1 MTEPTNESVRAER
14 EAQGRLLSDLRVAGR
29 TTEADQ
35 LSVNYHGRQMA
46 GLAQD
51 VYRAAAGG
59 VNPDGSRVDPPP
71 GWTRAS
77 EHPERLQALAP
88 GLSREQINDML
99 HPAGSGFRAEIYVP
113 DPAILGPDARPVFA
127 IKGSTGPIVDPA
139 APGGRRESAAEDYL
153 ANNVPQGLGLRADY
167 YDRAMDAARLL
178 QRQPGLD
185 FEITGHSLG
194 GGIASAA
201 GAVTGVQTTT
211 FNAAGLH
218 PNTAARY
225 VQENGGAVHDAR
237 ATITAFQVNG
247 DVLTDSQTGA
257 QRMSDASREQAG
269 ALANNIGQLMQ
280 TPGIRDRVQGQIDGM
295 LPENARGPAM
305 AAIDLLATQPGAQL
319 LRDVPTAA
327 GNVQPMMAARTRDGD
342 GNLVD
347 RPNQM
352 PVSELM
358 TYAGPLTD
366 VLSTAAAGGRIG
378 RTVGE
383 GVQVTGQVAQQGLHY
398 GGTALDYTARFQG
411 EAVATMSGAVGTLG
425 STTVRTGGAV
435 VAEVRTQA
443 GNVSAGI
450 DLAQGHVQQTA
461 TSWTASAMRWAA
473 RALPEDAERWV
484 GRQAQGVEAYGDAAL
499 AHNRE
504 TARQTVES
512 ARADAGRIREGAN
525 GVAGTIDHGAA
536 TIATT
541 ARQTGQYVGTTL
553 QDGADVAGRT
563 VRGVTDQAP
572 AAGAVVGTGIGL
584 VGGVA
589 STYGPQNPYAVSNIH
604 QTFTFGQNAM
614 PSGQEALQRHLME
627 AAVIP
632 SLDSVIQTQEAEA
645 RRLLATPARAQD
657 GAVPPS
663 IDSPARPLT
672 PPAATPLLDD
682 AAHPN
687 NAMYRDAQRGVNAL
701 GAPFNAMPQT
711 ERNQLA
717 GALVADA
724 VDAGLPRIARVD
736 PSADNAR
743 IFASDNQDPSVA
755 HNRSASTGV
764 AQGQSQPLEAS
775 TQQVDRNNERVAVQ
789 AVQQPQQQ
797 TQNETQGETAPRKV
811 A

>member
-1 MTEPTNESVRAER
+1 MPDPTNESVREDR
-14 EAQGRLLSDLRVAGR
+14 IQQTQLLADLRAAGR

-35 LSVNYHGRQMA
+35 LAVNYHGLQMA

-51 VYRAAAGG
+51 AYRSAAGTG
-59 VNPDGSRVDPPP
+59 EPPP

-88 GLSREQINDML
+88 GLSREQINEML
-99 HPAGSGFRAEIYVP
+99 RPEGSGFRAEIYLP

-127 IKGSTGPIVDPA
+127 VKGSTGPIVDPA
-139 APGGRRESAAEDYL
+139 APGGVRESGAEDYL
-153 ANNVPQGLGLRADY
+153 ANNIPQGLGQRADY

-225 VQENGGAVHDAR
+225 VQENGGVVHDLR

-257 QRMSDASREQAG
+257 QRMSEASRQEGG
-269 ALANNIGQLMQ
+269 ALANNIGQLLQ

-305 AAIDLLATQPGAQL
+305 AAIDLLATQPGAEL
-319 LRDVPTAA
+319 LRNVPTAA
-327 GNVQPMMAARTRDGD
+327 GNVQPLMPAMQREGDGHAAR
-342 GNLVD
+342 
-347 RPNQM
+347 PHQM

-358 TYAGPLTD
+358 TYAGPVVD
-366 VLSTAAAGGRIG
+366 VLNTAAVGGRVG

-383 GVQVTGQVAQQGLHY
+383 GVQVVGQGAEQALHY

-411 EAVATMSGAVGTLG
+411 ETVATMSGAVGTIG
-425 STTVRTGGAV
+425 STTVRAGGAV

-443 GNVSAGI
+443 GNIGAGI

-504 TARQTVES
+504 SARQSVEA

-525 GVAGTIDHGAA
+525 GVAGTIDNNAA
-536 TIATT
+536 AIAAT
-541 ARQTGQYVGTTL
+541 ARQTGQQVGATL
-553 QDGADVAGRT
+553 QEGADAAGRT

-572 AAGAVVGTGIGL
+572 AAGAVVGTGAGL
-584 VGGVA
+584 VTGLA
-589 STYGPQNPYAVSNIH
+589 ITYGPQNPYSLSNIG
-604 QTFTFGQNAM
+604 QTVTLGQNAM
-614 PSGQEALQRHLME
+614 PSGNEALQRHLME
-627 AAVIP
+627 TVTP
-632 SLDSVIQTQEAEA
+632 SLEAVVRTQEAEA
-645 RRLLATPARAQD
+645 RRLLAAPARAQD

-663 IDSPARPLT
+663 IDAPARPV
-672 PPAATPLLDD
+672 PPASPLLDD

-687 NAMYRDAQRGVNAL
+687 NGMYRDAQRGVNAL
-701 GAPFNAMPQT
+701 GAPFNAMSQP

-717 GALVADA
+717 GALVADS
-724 VDAGLPRIARVD
+724 VDAGLTRIARVD
-736 PSADNAR
+736 PGAGNGR
-743 IFASDNQDPSVA
+743 IFASDNQDPSAA
-755 HNRSASTGV
+755 HNRIAGTDV
-764 AQGQSQPLEAS
+764 AQGQAQPLAAS
-775 TQQVDRNNERVAVQ
+775 TEQVDRTNERA
-789 AVQQPQQQ
+789 AERAAQQPQQR
-797 TQNETQGETAPRKV
+797 TQDETQSEVAPRKV

>member
-1 MTEPTNESVRAER
+1 MSDPTNESVREDRER
-14 EAQGRLLSDLRVAGR
+14 QTQLLGDLRAAGR

-35 LSVNYHGRQMA
+35 LSVNYHGLQMA
-46 GLAQD
+46 DLARD
-51 VYRAAAGG
+51 VYRAAAGEG
-59 VNPDGSRVDPPP
+59 TPPP
-71 GWTRAS
+71 GWSRAS

-88 GLSREQINDML
+88 GLSREQITEML
-99 HPAGSGFRAEIYVP
+99 RPEGSGFRAEIYLP
-113 DPAILGPDARPVFA
+113 DPAVLGPDARPVFA

-153 ANNVPQGLGLRADY
+153 ANNVPQGLGQRADY

-225 VQENGGAVHDAR
+225 VEENGGVVHDAR

-257 QRMSDASREQAG
+257 QRMSEASREQAG
-269 ALANNIGQLMQ
+269 ALANNIGTLLQ
-280 TPGIRDRVQGQIDGM
+280 TPGIRERLQGQFDEM
-295 LPENARGPAM
+295 LPPNARGPAM
-305 AAIDLLATQPGAQL
+305 AAIDVLATQPGAQL

-327 GNVQPMMAARTRDGD
+327 GNVQPLMDARMRDGA
-342 GNLVD
+342 GTLVD

-358 TYAGPLTD
+358 TYAGPIVD
-366 VLSTAAAGGRIG
+366 VLNTAAVGGRVG

-383 GVQVTGQVAQQGLHY
+383 GVQVAGQGVEQALHY

-411 EAVATMSGAVGTLG
+411 EAVATMSGAAGTIG
-425 STTVRTGGAV
+425 STTVRAGGEV

-443 GNVSAGI
+443 GNVGAGI
-450 DLAQGHVQQTA
+450 DLAQGHVQQAT

-473 RALPEDAERWV
+473 RVLPDDAERWV

-504 TARQTVES
+504 SARQTVES
-512 ARADAGRIREGAN
+512 ARTDAGRIREGAN
-525 GVAGTIDHGAA
+525 GVAGSIDDNAA
-536 TIATT
+536 TIAAT
-541 ARQTGQYVGTTL
+541 ARQTGQQVGAVL
-553 QDGADVAGRT
+553 QDGADAAGRT

-572 AAGAVVGTGIGL
+572 AAGAVVGTGLGL
-584 VGGVA
+584 AGGVA
-589 STYGPQNPYAVSNIH
+589 ITYGPQNPYSLSNIH
-604 QTFTFGQNAM
+604 QTVTFGMNAM
-614 PSGQEALQRHLME
+614 PSGQEALSRHLME
-627 AAVIP
+627 DAVIP
-632 SLDSVIQTQEAEA
+632 SLQSVVQTQEAEA
-645 RRLLATPARAQD
+645 RRVLAATPARAQD
-657 GAVPPS
+657 GVAPPS
-663 IDSPARPLT
+663 SDAPARPVT
-672 PPAATPLLDD
+672 PPAPAPLLDD
-682 AAHPN
+682 ASHPN

-701 GAPFNAMPQT
+701 GAPFSAMSAP

-717 GALVADA
+717 GALVADS
-724 VDAGLPRIARVD
+724 VDAGLTRIARVD
-736 PSADNAR
+736 PGAGNGR
-743 IFASDNQDPSVA
+743 IFASDNLDPSVA
-755 HNRSASTGV
+755 HNRIAGTDV
-764 AQGQSQPLEAS
+764 AQGQGQPLAAS
-775 TQQVDRNNERVAVQ
+775 TQQVDRSNERVAQQ
-789 AVQQPQQQ
+789 AAQQPLQ
-797 TQNETQGETAPRKV
+797 QNEPQQETAPRKV

>member
-1 MTEPTNESVRAER
+1 MTEPTNESVRDDRER
-14 EAQGRLLSDLRVAGR
+14 QTQLLADLRAAGR
-29 TTEADQ
+29 TTEADR
-35 LSVNYHGRQMA
+35 LSVNYHGLQMA

-51 VYRAAAGG
+51 AYRAAAGG
-59 VNPDGSRVDPPP
+59 VDQAGQRVEPPP

-88 GLSREQINDML
+88 GLSREQINEML
-99 HPAGSGFRAEIYVP
+99 RPEGSGFRAEIYLP

-127 IKGSTGPIVDPA
+127 VKGSTGPIVDPA
-139 APGGRRESAAEDYL
+139 APGGRRESGAEDYL
-153 ANNVPQGLGLRADY
+153 ANNIPQGLGQRADY

-178 QRQPGLD
+178 QSQPGLN

-218 PNTAARY
+218 PNTATRY
-225 VQENGGAVHDAR
+225 VQENGGAVHDLR
-237 ATITAFQVNG
+237 GTITAFQVNG

-257 QRMSDASREQAG
+257 QRMSEASREQGG
-269 ALANNIGQLMQ
+269 ALANNIGQLLQ

-327 GNVQPMMAARTRDGD
+327 GNVQPLMPAMAREGD
-342 GNLVD
+342 GHVA

-358 TYAGPLTD
+358 TYAGPLVD
-366 VLSTAAAGGRIG
+366 VLNTAAVGGRVG
-378 RTVGE
+378 RAVGE
-383 GVQVTGQVAQQGLHY
+383 GVQVAGQGVEQALRY
-398 GGTALDYTARFQG
+398 GGTALDYTARIQG
-411 EAVATMSGAVGTLG
+411 ETVATMSGAVGTLG
-425 STTVRTGGAV
+425 STTVRAGGAV

-443 GNVSAGI
+443 GNVGAGI

-504 TARQTVES
+504 SARQSVDT

-525 GVAGTIDHGAA
+525 GAAGTIDQGAA

-541 ARQTGQYVGTTL
+541 ARQTGQSVGAAL

-572 AAGAVVGTGIGL
+572 AAGAVVGTGVGL
-584 VGGVA
+584 VGGLA
-589 STYGPQNPYAVSNIH
+589 ITYGPQNPNGLSNIG
-604 QTFTFGQNAM
+604 QTVTFGQNAM

-627 AAVIP
+627 TVTP
-632 SLDSVIQTQEAEA
+632 SLEAVVRTQEAQA
-645 RRLLATPARAQD
+645 RDLLQASRVQD
-657 GAVPPS
+657 GAAPPS
-663 IDSPARPLT
+663 TDAPARPLT
-672 PPAATPLLDD
+672 PPAASPLLDD
-682 AAHPN
+682 AAHPS

-701 GAPFNAMPQT
+701 GAPFDTMPQT

-717 GALVADA
+717 GALVADSM
-724 VDAGLPRIARVD
+724 DAGLTRIARVD
-736 PSADNAR
+736 PSAGNGR
-743 IFASDNQDPSVA
+743 IFASDNQDPLAA
-755 HNRSASTGV
+755 HNRIAGTDV
-764 AQGQSQPLEAS
+764 AQGQVQPLAAS
-775 TQQVDRNNERVAVQ
+775 TQQVDRTHERTAEQVA
-789 AVQQPQQQ
+789 QQPQQQ
-797 TQNETQGETAPRKV
+797 TQNDPQQETAPRKV

>member
-1 MTEPTNESVRAER
+1 MSDPTNESVREDRER
-14 EAQGRLLSDLRVAGR
+14 QTQLLADLRAAGR

-35 LSVNYHGRQMA
+35 LSVNYHGLQMA
-46 GLAQD
+46 GLAKD
-51 VYRAAAGG
+51 VYRSAAGEG
-59 VNPDGSRVDPPP
+59 TPPP

-88 GLSREQINDML
+88 GLSREQINEML
-99 HPAGSGFRAEIYVP
+99 RPEGSGFRAEIYLP

-127 IKGSTGPIVDPA
+127 VKGSTGPIVDPA
-139 APGGRRESAAEDYL
+139 APGGRRESGAEDYL
-153 ANNVPQGLGLRADY
+153 ANNIPQGLGQRADY

-178 QRQPGLD
+178 QSQPGLN

-225 VQENGGAVHDAR
+225 VQENGGAVHDLR
-237 ATITAFQVNG
+237 GTITAFQVNV

-257 QRMSDASREQAG
+257 QRMSEASREQGG
-269 ALANNIGQLMQ
+269 ALANNIGQVLQ

-327 GNVQPMMAARTRDGD
+327 GNVQPLMPAMQPQGD
-342 GNLVD
+342 GFVA
-347 RPNQM
+347 RPNEM

-358 TYAGPLTD
+358 TYAGPLVD
-366 VLSTAAAGGRIG
+366 VLNTAAVGGRVG

-383 GVQVTGQVAQQGLHY
+383 GVQVTGQGVEQALHY

-411 EAVATMSGAVGTLG
+411 EAVATMSGAVGTIG
-425 STTVRTGGAV
+425 STTVRAGGEV

-443 GNVSAGI
+443 GNVGAGI

-504 TARQTVES
+504 SARQTVEA
-512 ARADAGRIREGAN
+512 ARADAGRIREGTN
-525 GVAGTIDHGAA
+525 GVASTIDGNAA
-536 TIATT
+536 SIAAT
-541 ARQTGQYVGTTL
+541 ARQTGQQVGATL

-572 AAGAVVGTGIGL
+572 AAGAVVGTGLGL
-584 VGGVA
+584 VGGLAV
-589 STYGPQNPYAVSNIH
+589 TYGPQNPYSLSNIG
-604 QTFTFGQNAM
+604 QTVTFGQNAM

-627 AAVIP
+627 TVAP
-632 SLDSVIQTQEAEA
+632 SLQSVIQTQEAEA

-663 IDSPARPLT
+663 IDAPARPLA
-672 PPAATPLLDD
+672 PAATPLLDD

-717 GALVADA
+717 GALVADS
-724 VDAGLPRIARVD
+724 VDAGLTRIARVD
-736 PSADNAR
+736 PGAGNGR
-743 IFASDNQDPSVA
+743 IFASDNQDPSAA
-755 HNRSASTGV
+755 HNRIAGTDV
-764 AQGQSQPLEAS
+764 AQGQAQPLAAS
-775 TQQVDRNNERVAVQ
+775 TQQVDRTTERAAEQ
-789 AVQQPQQQ
+789 AMQQPTQQQ
-797 TQNETQGETAPRKV
+797 TQNDAAPRKV

>member
-1 MTEPTNESVRAER
+1 MPDPTNESVRAER
-14 EAQGRLLSDLRVAGR
+14 EAQQQLLSELRGAGR
-29 TTEADQ
+29 ATEADQ
-35 LSVNYHGRQMA
+35 LSVNYHGLQMA
-46 GLAQD
+46 GLAKD
-51 VYRAAAGG
+51 VYRSAAGEG
-59 VNPDGSRVDPPP
+59 APPP
-71 GWTRAS
+71 GWARAS

-88 GLSREQINDML
+88 GLSREQINEML
-99 HPAGSGFRAEIYVP
+99 RPEGSGFRAEIYLP
-113 DPAILGPDARPVFA
+113 DPATLGPDARPVFA
-127 IKGSTGPIVDPA
+127 VKGSTGPIVDPA
-139 APGGRRESAAEDYL
+139 APGGRRESGAEDYL
-153 ANNVPQGLGLRADY
+153 ANNIPQGLGLRADY

-178 QRQPGLD
+178 QSQPGLN

-225 VQENGGAVHDAR
+225 VQENGGAVHDLP

-257 QRMSDASREQAG
+257 QRMSEASREQGG
-269 ALANNIGQLMQ
+269 ALANNIGQVLQ

-327 GNVQPMMAARTRDGD
+327 GNVQPLMPAMQPQGD
-342 GNLVD
+342 GFVA
-347 RPNQM
+347 RPNEM

-358 TYAGPLTD
+358 TYAGPLVD
-366 VLSTAAAGGRIG
+366 VLNTAAVGGRVG
-378 RTVGE
+378 RAVGE
-383 GVQVTGQVAQQGLHY
+383 GVQVTGQGVEQALHY

-411 EAVATMSGAVGTLG
+411 EAVATMSGAVGTIG
-425 STTVRTGGAV
+425 STTVRAGGEV
-435 VAEVRTQA
+435 VAEVRTQV
-443 GNVSAGI
+443 GNVGAGI

-499 AHNRE
+499 AHNRDA
-504 TARQTVES
+504 ARQSVEA
-512 ARADAGRIREGAN
+512 ARADAGRIREGTN
-525 GVAGTIDHGAA
+525 GVASTIDENAA
-536 TIATT
+536 SIAAT
-541 ARQTGQYVGTTL
+541 ARQTGQQVGATL

-572 AAGAVVGTGIGL
+572 AAGAVVGTGLGL
-584 VGGVA
+584 VGGLA
-589 STYGPQNPYAVSNIH
+589 TTYGPQNPYSLSNIG
-604 QTFTFGQNAM
+604 QTVTFGQNAM

-627 AAVIP
+627 TVAP
-632 SLDSVIQTQEAEA
+632 SLQSVIQTQEAEA

-663 IDSPARPLT
+663 IDAPVRPLT
-672 PPAATPLLDD
+672 PPASPLLDD

-701 GAPFNAMPQT
+701 GTPFNAMPQT

-717 GALVADA
+717 GALVADS
-724 VDAGLPRIARVD
+724 VDAGLTRIVRVD
-736 PSADNAR
+736 PGAGNAR
-743 IFASDNQDPSVA
+743 IFASDNQDPSAA
-755 HNRSASTGV
+755 HNRIAGTDV
-764 AQGQSQPLEAS
+764 AQGQAQPLAAS
-775 TQQVDRNNERVAVQ
+775 TQQVDRTSERAAEQ
-789 AVQQPQQQ
+789 AVQQPTQQQ
-797 TQNETQGETAPRKV
+797 TQNDAAPRKV

>member
-1 MTEPTNESVRAER
+1 MSDPTNESVREDR
-14 EAQGRLLSDLRVAGR
+14 VQQTQLLADLRAAGR

-35 LSVNYHGRQMA
+35 LAVNYHGRQMA

-51 VYRAAAGG
+51 VYRSAAGEG
-59 VNPDGSRVDPPP
+59 APPP

-88 GLSREQINDML
+88 GLSREQIDEML
-99 HPAGSGFRAEIYVP
+99 RPEGSGFRAEIYLP

-127 IKGSTGPIVDPA
+127 VKGSTGPIVDPS
-139 APGGRRESAAEDYL
+139 APGGMRESGAEDYL
-153 ANNVPQGLGLRADY
+153 ANNIPQGLGLRADY

-178 QRQPGLD
+178 QSQPGLD

-225 VQENGGAVHDAR
+225 VEENGGAVHDLR
-237 ATITAFQVNG
+237 ATITAFQVDG

-257 QRMSDASREQAG
+257 QRMSEASREQAG
-269 ALANNIGQLMQ
+269 ALANNIGELMQ
-280 TPGIRDRVQGQIDGM
+280 TPGIRERLQGQFDEM
-295 LPENARGPAM
+295 LPPNARGPAM

-327 GNVQPMMAARTRDGD
+327 GDVQPMMAARTRDAD

-347 RPNQM
+347 RPNEM

-366 VLSTAAAGGRIG
+366 VLSTAAVGGRVG
-378 RTVGE
+378 RVVGE
-383 GVQVTGQVAQQGLHY
+383 GVQVTGQVAEQGLHL

-411 EAVATMSGAVGTLG
+411 ETVATMSGAVGTIG
-425 STTVRTGGAV
+425 STTVRAGGAV

-443 GNVSAGI
+443 GNVGAGI
-450 DLAQGHVQQTA
+450 DLAQGHVQQAT
-461 TSWTASAMRWAA
+461 TSWTASALRFAA

-484 GRQAQGVEAYGDAAL
+484 GRQAQGLEAYGDAAL
-499 AHNRE
+499 AQNRE
-504 TARQTVES
+504 AARLAVES
-512 ARADAGRIREGAN
+512 ARTDAGRIREGAN
-525 GVAGTIDHGAA
+525 GVAGTIDDGAA
-536 TIATT
+536 SIAAT
-541 ARQTGQYVGTTL
+541 ARQTGQQVGATL
-553 QDGADVAGRT
+553 QEGADAAGRT
-563 VRGVTDQAP
+563 IRGVTDQAP

-589 STYGPQNPYAVSNIH
+589 MTYGPQNPYSLSNIG
-604 QTFTFGQNAM
+604 QTVTFGQNAM

-632 SLDSVIQTQEAEA
+632 SLDSVIQTQETEA

-663 IDSPARPLT
+663 TDAPARPVT
-672 PPAATPLLDD
+672 PPASPLLDD
-682 AAHPN
+682 AAHPS

-701 GAPFNAMPQT
+701 GAPFDAMSQPQ
-711 ERNQLA
+711 RDQLA
-717 GALVADA
+717 GALVADS
-724 VDAGLPRIARVD
+724 VDAGLTRIARVD
-736 PSADNAR
+736 AGAGNGR
-743 IFASDNQDPSVA
+743 IFASDNQDPSAA
-755 HNRSASTGV
+755 HNRIAGTDV
-764 AQGQSQPLEAS
+764 AQGQAQPLAAS
-775 TQQVDRNNERVAVQ
+775 TQQVDRTHERAAEQ
-789 AVQQPQQQ
+789 AAQQPQQR
-797 TQNETQGETAPRKV
+797 TQDETQSETAPRKV

>member
-1 MTEPTNESVRAER
+1 MTEPTNESVREDRER
-14 EAQGRLLSDLRVAGR
+14 QTQLLADLRAAGR

-35 LSVNYHGRQMA
+35 LSVNYHGLQMA

-59 VNPDGSRVDPPP
+59 VNANGGRVEPPP

-77 EHPERLQALAP
+77 EHPEQLQALAP

-99 HPAGSGFRAEIYVP
+99 RPAGSGFRAEIYLP

-139 APGGRRESAAEDYL
+139 APGGMRESGAEDYL
-153 ANNVPQGLGLRADY
+153 ANNIPQGLGQRADY

-218 PNTAARY
+218 PNTPARY
-225 VQENGGAVHDAR
+225 VAENGGAVHDLR

-257 QRMSDASREQAG
+257 QRMSEASREAGG
-269 ALANNIGQLMQ
+269 ALANNIGQLLQ

-305 AAIDLLATQPGAQL
+305 AAIDLLATQPGAEL

-327 GNVQPMMAARTRDGD
+327 GNVQPLMPARMRNAE

-347 RPNQM
+347 RPNEM

-358 TYAGPLTD
+358 TYAGPLVD
-366 VLSTAAAGGRIG
+366 VLNTAAVGGRVG
-378 RTVGE
+378 RVVGE
-383 GVQVTGQVAQQGLHY
+383 GVQVTGQGVEQVLHY

-411 EAVATMSGAVGTLG
+411 ETVAQVSGAVGTIG
-425 STTVRTGGAV
+425 STAVRTGGEV
-435 VAEVRTQA
+435 VVGARVAA
-443 GNVSAGI
+443 GYVGAGI
-450 DLAQGHVQQTA
+450 DLAQGEVQHAA

-484 GRQAQGVEAYGDAAL
+484 GRQAQGVEAYGNAAL
-499 AHNRE
+499 AHNRDS
-504 TARQTVES
+504 ARQSVDAAHT
-512 ARADAGRIREGAN
+512 DAGRIREGAN
-525 GVAGTIDHGAA
+525 GVAGTIDNNAA
-536 TIATT
+536 AVAAT
-541 ARQTGQYVGTTL
+541 ARQAGQQVGATL
-553 QDGADVAGRT
+553 QEGADVAGRT

-572 AAGAVVGTGIGL
+572 AAGAVVGTGLGL
-584 VGGVA
+584 VSGVA
-589 STYGPQNPYAVSNIH
+589 ITYGPQNPYSLSNIG

-614 PSGQEALQRHLME
+614 PSGNEALQRHLME
-627 AAVIP
+627 TVTP
-632 SLDSVIQTQEAEA
+632 SLEAVVRTQEAQA
-645 RRLLATPARAQD
+645 RELLQASRVQD
-657 GAVPPS
+657 GAAPPS
-663 IDSPARPLT
+663 SDAPARPVT
-672 PPAATPLLDD
+672 PPATPLLDD

-687 NAMYRDAQRGVNAL
+687 NGMYRDAQRGVNAL
-701 GAPFNAMPQT
+701 GAPFDAMPQSQ
-711 ERNQLA
+711 RDQLA
-717 GALVADA
+717 GALVADS
-724 VDAGLPRIARVD
+724 VEAGLTRIARVD
-736 PSADNAR
+736 PGAGNGR
-743 IFASDNQDPSVA
+743 IFASDNPDPSAA
-755 HNRSASTGV
+755 HNRIAGTDV
-764 AQGQSQPLEAS
+764 AQGQAQPLAAS
-775 TQQVDRNNERVAVQ
+775 TQQVDRVHERAAEHAAQ
-789 AVQQPQQQ
+789 HPQPQ
-797 TQNETQGETAPRKV
+797 TQNDPQQDAAPRKV

>member
-1 MTEPTNESVRAER
+1 MTEPTNESVREDRER
-14 EAQGRLLSDLRVAGR
+14 QAQLLADLRAAGR

-35 LSVNYHGRQMA
+35 LSVNYHGLQMA

-51 VYRAAAGG
+51 VYRAAAGTG
-59 VNPDGSRVDPPP
+59 TPPP

-77 EHPERLQALAP
+77 EHPEQLQALAP

-99 HPAGSGFRAEIYVP
+99 RPEGSGFRAEIYLP

-139 APGGRRESAAEDYL
+139 APGGMRESGAEDYL
-153 ANNVPQGLGLRADY
+153 ANNIPQGLGQRADY

-218 PNTAARY
+218 PNTPARY
-225 VQENGGAVHDAR
+225 VAENGGAVHDLH

-257 QRMSDASREQAG
+257 QRMSEASREEGG
-269 ALANNIGQLMQ
+269 ALANNIGQLLQ

-305 AAIDLLATQPGAQL
+305 AAIDALATQSGAEL
-319 LRDVPTAA
+319 LRNVPTAA
-327 GNVQPMMAARTRDGD
+327 GNVQPLMPAMAREGD
-342 GNLVD
+342 GHVP
-347 RPNQM
+347 RPNEM

-358 TYAGPLTD
+358 TYAGPVVD
-366 VLSTAAAGGRIG
+366 VLNTAAVGGRVG
-378 RTVGE
+378 RVVGE
-383 GVQVTGQVAQQGLHY
+383 GVQVTGQGVEQVLHY

-411 EAVATMSGAVGTLG
+411 ETVAQVSGAVGTIG
-425 STTVRTGGAV
+425 STAVRAGGEV
-435 VAEVRTQA
+435 VVGARVAA
-443 GNVSAGI
+443 GYVGAGI
-450 DLAQGHVQQTA
+450 DLAQGEVQHAA

-484 GRQAQGVEAYGDAAL
+484 GRQAQGLETYGNAAL
-499 AHNRE
+499 AHNRDA
-504 TARQTVES
+504 ARQSVDAAYT
-512 ARADAGRIREGAN
+512 DAGRIREGASS
-525 GVAGTIDHGAA
+525 VAGTIDGNAA
-536 TIATT
+536 AVAAT
-541 ARQTGQYVGTTL
+541 ARQTGQQVGTVL
-553 QDGADVAGRT
+553 QEGADVAGRT

-572 AAGAVVGTGIGL
+572 AAGAVVGTGVGL
-584 VGGVA
+584 VTGA
-589 STYGPQNPYAVSNIH
+589 AITYGPQNPYSLSNIG

-614 PSGQEALQRHLME
+614 PSGNEALQRHLME
-627 AAVIP
+627 TVTP
-632 SLDSVIQTQEAEA
+632 SLEAVVRTQEAQA
-645 RRLLATPARAQD
+645 RELLQASRVQD

-663 IDSPARPLT
+663 VDAPSRPVT
-672 PPAATPLLDD
+672 PPPAPPLLDD

-701 GAPFNAMPQT
+701 GAPFDAMSQPQ
-711 ERNQLA
+711 RDRLA
-717 GALVADA
+717 GALVADS
-724 VDAGLPRIARVD
+724 VEAGLTRIARVD
-736 PSADNAR
+736 PGAGNGR
-743 IFASDNQDPSVA
+743 IFASDNPDPSAA
-755 HNRSASTGV
+755 HNRIAGTDV
-764 AQGQSQPLEAS
+764 AQGQAQPLAAS
-775 TQQVDRNNERVAVQ
+775 TQQVDRVHERAAEQ
-789 AVQQPQQQ
+789 AAQQPQQH
-797 TQNETQGETAPRKV
+797 TQNDPQQDAAPRKV

>member
-1 MTEPTNESVRAER
+1 MSDPTNESVREDRER
-14 EAQGRLLSDLRVAGR
+14 QTQLLADLRAAGR

-35 LSVNYHGRQMA
+35 LSVNYHGLQMA
-46 GLAQD
+46 GLAKD
-51 VYRAAAGG
+51 VYRSAAGEG
-59 VNPDGSRVDPPP
+59 TPPP

-88 GLSREQINDML
+88 GLSREQINEML
-99 HPAGSGFRAEIYVP
+99 RPEGSGFRAEIYLP

-127 IKGSTGPIVDPA
+127 VKGSTGPIVDPA
-139 APGGRRESAAEDYL
+139 APGGRRESGAEDYL
-153 ANNVPQGLGLRADY
+153 ANNIPQGLGQRADY

-178 QRQPGLD
+178 QSQPGLN

-225 VQENGGAVHDAR
+225 VQENGGAVHDLR
-237 ATITAFQVNG
+237 GTITAFQVNG

-257 QRMSDASREQAG
+257 QRMSEASREQGG
-269 ALANNIGQLMQ
+269 ALANNIGQVLQ

-327 GNVQPMMAARTRDGD
+327 GNVQPLMPAMQPQGD
-342 GNLVD
+342 GFVA
-347 RPNQM
+347 RPNEM

-358 TYAGPLTD
+358 TYAGPLVD
-366 VLSTAAAGGRIG
+366 VLNTAAVGGRVG

-383 GVQVTGQVAQQGLHY
+383 GVQVTGQGVEQALHY

-411 EAVATMSGAVGTLG
+411 EAVATMSGAVGTIG
-425 STTVRTGGAV
+425 STTVRAGGEV

-443 GNVSAGI
+443 GNVGAGI

-504 TARQTVES
+504 SARQTVEA
-512 ARADAGRIREGAN
+512 ARADAGRIREGTN
-525 GVAGTIDHGAA
+525 GVASTIDGNAA
-536 TIATT
+536 SIAAT
-541 ARQTGQYVGTTL
+541 ARQTGQQVGATL

-572 AAGAVVGTGIGL
+572 AAGAVVGTGLGL
-584 VGGVA
+584 VGGLAV
-589 STYGPQNPYAVSNIH
+589 TYGPQNPYSLSNIG
-604 QTFTFGQNAM
+604 QTVTFGQNAM

-627 AAVIP
+627 TVAP
-632 SLDSVIQTQEAEA
+632 SLQSVIQTQEAEA

-663 IDSPARPLT
+663 IDAPARPLA
-672 PPAATPLLDD
+672 PAATPLLDD

-717 GALVADA
+717 GALVADS
-724 VDAGLPRIARVD
+724 VDAGLTRIARVD
-736 PSADNAR
+736 PGAGNGR
-743 IFASDNQDPSVA
+743 IFASDNQDPSAA
-755 HNRSASTGV
+755 HNRIAGTDV
-764 AQGQSQPLEAS
+764 AQGQAQPLAAS
-775 TQQVDRNNERVAVQ
+775 TQQVDRTTERAAEQ
-789 AVQQPQQQ
+789 AMQQPTQQQ
-797 TQNETQGETAPRKV
+797 TQNDAAPRKV

>member
-1 MTEPTNESVRAER
+1 MPDPTNESVRAER
-14 EAQGRLLSDLRVAGR
+14 EAQQQLLSELRGAGR
-29 TTEADQ
+29 ATEADR
-35 LSVNYHGRQMA
+35 LSVNYHGLQMA
-46 GLAQD
+46 GLAKD
-51 VYRAAAGG
+51 VYRSAAGEG
-59 VNPDGSRVDPPP
+59 APPP

-88 GLSREQINDML
+88 GLSREQINEML
-99 HPAGSGFRAEIYVP
+99 RPEGSGFRAEIYLP

-127 IKGSTGPIVDPA
+127 VKGSTGPIVDPA
-139 APGGRRESAAEDYL
+139 APGGRRESGAEDYL
-153 ANNVPQGLGLRADY
+153 ANNIPQGLGQRADY

-225 VQENGGAVHDAR
+225 VQENGGAVHDLR
-237 ATITAFQVNG
+237 GTITAFQVNG

-257 QRMSDASREQAG
+257 QRMSEASREQGG
-269 ALANNIGQLMQ
+269 ALANNIGQLLQ

-327 GNVQPMMAARTRDGD
+327 GNVQPMMPAMQPQGTGF
-342 GNLVD
+342 VP
-347 RPNQM
+347 RPNEM

-358 TYAGPLTD
+358 TYAGPLVD
-366 VLSTAAAGGRIG
+366 VLNTAAVGGRVG
-378 RTVGE
+378 RAVGE
-383 GVQVTGQVAQQGLHY
+383 GVQVTGQGVEQALHY

-411 EAVATMSGAVGTLG
+411 EAVATMSGAVGTIG

-450 DLAQGHVQQTA
+450 DLAQGHAQQTA

-504 TARQTVES
+504 TARQSVEA
-512 ARADAGRIREGAN
+512 ARADAGRIREGTN
-525 GVAGTIDHGAA
+525 GVANTIDGNAA
-536 TIATT
+536 SIAAT
-541 ARQTGQYVGTTL
+541 ARQTGQQVGATL

-572 AAGAVVGTGIGL
+572 AAGAVVGTGLGL
-584 VGGVA
+584 VGGLA
-589 STYGPQNPYAVSNIH
+589 TTYGPQNPYSLSNIG
-604 QTFTFGQNAM
+604 QTVTFGQNAM

-627 AAVIP
+627 TVAP
-632 SLDSVIQTQEAEA
+632 SLQSVIQTQEAEA
-645 RRLLATPARAQD
+645 RRLLAAPARAQD

-663 IDSPARPLT
+663 IDAPARPLA

-682 AAHPN
+682 ASHPN

-717 GALVADA
+717 GALVADS
-724 VDAGLPRIARVD
+724 VDAGLTRIARVD
-736 PSADNAR
+736 PGAGNGR
-743 IFASDNQDPSVA
+743 IFASDNQDPSAA
-755 HNRSASTGV
+755 HNRIAGTDV
-764 AQGQSQPLEAS
+764 AQGQAQPLAAS
-775 TQQVDRNNERVAVQ
+775 TQQVDRATERAAEQ
-789 AVQQPQQQ
+789 AVQQPTQQQ
-797 TQNETQGETAPRKV
+797 TQNDAAPRKV